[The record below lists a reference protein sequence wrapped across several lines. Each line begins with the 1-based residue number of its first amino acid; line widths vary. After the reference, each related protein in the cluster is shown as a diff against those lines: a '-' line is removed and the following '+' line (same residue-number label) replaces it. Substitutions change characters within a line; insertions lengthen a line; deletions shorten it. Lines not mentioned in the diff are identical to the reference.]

1 MLLNLGI
8 HKILRW
14 RNMLNAYPQFAPKRV
29 VYEGITAM
37 EIFFFPTLSNGL
49 FCTFLDTTG
58 IIFCLCV
65 CFWICPIS
73 TVNPSISFSFY
84 HYLFAYL
91 FLSPFVLNKPLKE
104 WEGLSKTLCEMQRIL
119 RIKYPQSLREA
130 AGDSR
135 RTDRTNVK
143 EVSER

>member
-1 MLLNLGI
+1 MLSPSLPL
-8 HKILRW
+8 K
-14 RNMLNAYPQFAPKRV
+14 MLFMKVLLLWKYFH
-29 VYEGITAM
+29 GSM
-37 EIFFFPTLSNGL
+37 EFFFFPTLSNGL
-49 FCTFLDTTG
+49 FCTFLDTRG
-58 IIFCLCV
+58 IFFCLFV
-65 CFWICPIS
+65 FFWIRPIS

-135 RTDRTNVK
+135 RTDRTDVK